1 MLQVALVPVSV
12 WVAALAFWGLSLWR
26 APRPLLRWFVIDRA
40 LRYIFI
46 FPLGLLSLWAF
57 LGHVFFPA
65 EAAAEIGWQPSP
77 FQFEVGYANLGIGLA
92 SLYAAFTTFYARV
105 AVAIAASCF
114 LVGSG
119 IGHVHD
125 IIAYGNLTPGNAGP
139 ILIADFLT
147 PVMVLLLLIASARRT
162 RRLATA
168 VDSDAAQNAIGAEP
182 APEKYAANSR
192 SADSRALDAEI
203 EAARDAMR
211 SYREALDRF
220 VKS

>member
-1 MLQVALVPVSV
+1 MTQVALVPILA
-12 WVAALAFWGLSLWR
+12 WVAAVACWGIAVWR
-26 APRPLLRWFVIDRA
+26 GPRPIPRWFAVDRA

-46 FPLGLLSLWAF
+46 FPLGLLGIWAF
-57 LGHVFFPA
+57 VGHVMFPLRS
-65 EAAAEIGWQPSP
+65 AAAIGWQPSP

-114 LVGSG
+114 LVGAG

-125 IIAYGNLTPGNAGP
+125 IVAYGNLTAGNAGP
-139 ILIADFLT
+139 ILVTDFLT
-147 PVMVLLLLIASARRT
+147 PMAALTLLILSARRPR
-162 RRLATA
+162 RRLKSP
-168 VDSDAAQNAIGAEP
+168 DSQALEAEM
-182 APEKYAANSR
+182 EV
-192 SADSRALDAEI
+192 
-203 EAARDAMR
+203 ARQAMR

>member
-1 MLQVALVPVSV
+1 MTQVALVPILA
-12 WVAALAFWGLSLWR
+12 WVAAVACWGIAVWR
-26 APRPLLRWFVIDRA
+26 GPRPSPRWFAVDRA

-46 FPLGLLSLWAF
+46 FPLGLLGIWAF
-57 LGHVFFPA
+57 VGHVMFPLRS
-65 EAAAEIGWQPSP
+65 AAAIGWQPSP

-114 LVGSG
+114 LVGAG

-125 IIAYGNLTPGNAGP
+125 IIAYGNLTAGNAGP
-139 ILIADFLT
+139 ILVTDFLT
-147 PVMVLLLLIASARRT
+147 PMAALTLLILSARRPR
-162 RRLATA
+162 RRLKSP
-168 VDSDAAQNAIGAEP
+168 DSQALEAEM
-182 APEKYAANSR
+182 EV
-192 SADSRALDAEI
+192 
-203 EAARDAMR
+203 ARQAMR